1 MSHSESTTKS
11 EGWGASAPLR
21 RFLEERRQR
30 NGDTTNTISA
40 TDAGGLHE
48 AASRRLEDCAQR
60 SDRCSQW
67 ARTSDSDDLKP
78 SRKSKRSKRPGTSKS
93 RRSGSKGHENNA
105 VPRLE
110 GYCRCGIP
118 VAPYDL
124 DRCENCFAVDSE
136 LFSGKPQQVVLRW

>member
-1 MSHSESTTKS
+1 MSNSESTTKS

-40 TDAGGLHE
+40 TDASGLHE
-48 AASRRLEDCAQR
+48 AAARRLEDCAQR

-67 ARTSDSDDLKP
+67 ARTNDSDLKP
-78 SRKSKRSKRPGTSKS
+78 PRKSRSGKRSGTGKSHRPGSK
-93 RRSGSKGHENNA
+93 RREHNS